1 MGMTMLLEAPDT
13 SAPSSSY
20 VVEWQMGDQGDL
32 SAAATEGQPEDL
44 VDLGSS
50 SDDSQ
55 RRAA

>member
-1 MGMTMLLEAPDT
+1 MTMLLEAPDT

>member
-1 MGMTMLLEAPDT
+1 MTMLLEARGR

-20 VVEWQMGDQGDL
+20 VVEWQMGDQRDS

-44 VDLGSS
+44 NDLGSS

-55 RRAA
+55 GRAA